1 MKATWNN
8 VNIAESDETI
18 VVEGNHYFPPETIN
32 KDYFQE
38 SSGGIVASM
47 VEEDLLVTVIPGMIM
62 LFIGLALILNGLMF
76 TLPRKQLR
84 EHAEEAQAQKTLD
97 LNMKTAGSPAP
108 GFIPEVSDS
117 FSIFRDSVF

>member
-97 LNMKTAGSPAP
+97 LNMKTA
-108 GFIPEVSDS
+108 
-117 FSIFRDSVF
+117 